1 MLAMKRNPIILFPE
15 FLNVEER
22 TNATVGELLRIGKP
36 SRLHYEFIH
45 HSLEYDSHKIV
56 DIKKLLDLE
65 GDDVKIASILKMKNG
80 RDIAVLVKKDGNN
93 FLEGIDKLFVEI
105 KKALE
110 SKELLFLN

>member
-1 MLAMKRNPIILFPE
+1 MKRKPIILFPE

-22 TNATVGELLRIGKP
+22 TNATVGESLRIGKP

-105 KKALE
+105 RKALE
-110 SKELLFLN
+110 CKELLFLN

>member
-1 MLAMKRNPIILFPE
+1 M
-15 FLNVEER
+15 
-22 TNATVGELLRIGKP
+22 
-36 SRLHYEFIH
+36 
-45 HSLEYDSHKIV
+45 
-56 DIKKLLDLE
+56 
-65 GDDVKIASILKMKNG
+65 KIASILKMKNG